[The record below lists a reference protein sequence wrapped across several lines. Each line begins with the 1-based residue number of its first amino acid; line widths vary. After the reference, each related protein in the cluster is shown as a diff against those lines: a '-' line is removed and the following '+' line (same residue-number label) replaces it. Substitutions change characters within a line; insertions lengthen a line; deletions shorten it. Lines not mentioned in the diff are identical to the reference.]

1 MRNLL
6 IAGTL
11 MLFATGSA
19 WAQGTTPKTEFFA
32 GYEYEHLNPGGTG
45 CHGLGLNLAYN
56 LNDWLGGVGD
66 FGICKE
72 TGLANGVSAHD
83 VNYLFGPRVTYRS
96 FGKMNP
102 FGQFLLGGQ
111 HVGASFAGTNSSAN
125 SFAMSLGGGLDY
137 KYNDRF
143 SLRVIQ
149 IEYLYTHFG
158 GATQNNA
165 RIEAGLVYTW

>member
-6 IAGTL
+6 ITGVL
-11 MLFATGSA
+11 MLFAAGSA
-19 WAQGTTPKTEFFA
+19 CAQGTAPKTEFFA
-32 GYEYEHLNPGGTG
+32 GYEYEHLNPGGFG
-45 CHGLGLNLAYN
+45 CHGIGLNLAYN
-56 LNDWLGGVGD
+56 VNDWLGGVGD
-66 FGICKE
+66 FGICRV
-72 TGLANGVSAHD
+72 TGLPSGASAHD
-83 VNYLFGPRVTYRS
+83 INYLFGPRVTYRS
-96 FGKMNP
+96 YGKLNP

-111 HVGASFAGTNSSAN
+111 HEGTNGPSFN

>member
-6 IAGTL
+6 ITSIFMLVAAG
-11 MLFATGSA
+11 AVSA
-19 WAQGTTPKTEFFA
+19 QTAPKTEFFA

-66 FGICKE
+66 FGLCRE
-72 TGLANGVSAHD
+72 AGLPSGASAHD
-83 VNYLFGPRVTYRS
+83 INYLFGPRVTYRNY
-96 FGKMNP
+96 GKWNP
-102 FGQFLLGGQ
+102 FGQALFGGQ
-111 HVGASFAGTNSSAN
+111 HLGTNAGSAN
-125 SFAMSLGGGLDY
+125 SFAMTFGGGMDY

-149 IEYLYTHFG
+149 VEYLYTHFA
-158 GATQNNA
+158 GAQQNNT
-165 RIEAGLVYTW
+165 RIEAGLLYTW

>member
-1 MRNLL
+1 MRNFW
-6 IAGTL
+6 IAGVL
-11 MLFATGSA
+11 MLFAAGA
-19 WAQGTTPKTEFFA
+19 ARAQGAPKTEFFV

-56 LNDWLGGVGD
+56 LKDWLGGVGD
-66 FGICKE
+66 FGICRE
-72 TGLANGVSAHD
+72 AGLPSGFSAHD
-83 VNYLFGPRVTYRS
+83 INYLFGPKLTYRNY
-96 FGKMNP
+96 GKWSP
-102 FGQFLLGGQ
+102 FGQVLFGGQ
-111 HVGASFAGTNSSAN
+111 HVGTNVGTAN
-125 SFAMSLGGGLDY
+125 SFAMTLGGGMDY

-149 IEYLYTHFG
+149 VEYLYTHFG